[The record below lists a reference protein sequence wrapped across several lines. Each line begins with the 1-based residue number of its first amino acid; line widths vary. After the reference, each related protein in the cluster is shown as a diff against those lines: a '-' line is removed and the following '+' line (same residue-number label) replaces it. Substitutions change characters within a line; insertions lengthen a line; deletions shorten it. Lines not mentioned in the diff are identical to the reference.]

1 MFVFVDEGFIL
12 INLELTSSR
21 VYLEVSISIS
31 VSGTI
36 DTIAIDL
43 EDLKFQKIL
52 ICLFF
57 QKRSDNTKTI
67 LERVAFCFC
76 MFLVKIICFVS
87 MVQIV

>member
-43 EDLKFQKIL
+43 EDL
-52 ICLFF
+52 
-57 QKRSDNTKTI
+57 
-67 LERVAFCFC
+67 LESE
-76 MFLVKIICFVS
+76 VS
-87 MVQIV
+87 GYRKYSYVSLLSST